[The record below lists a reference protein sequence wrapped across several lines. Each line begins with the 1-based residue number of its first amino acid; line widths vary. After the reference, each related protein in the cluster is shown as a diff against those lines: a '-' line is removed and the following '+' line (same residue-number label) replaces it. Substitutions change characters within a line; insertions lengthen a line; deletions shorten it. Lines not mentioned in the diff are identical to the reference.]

1 MLQILL
7 IICLIL
13 DLIYIIILQ
22 KQIKE
27 LKRHL
32 NYYRQE
38 NDKSKKIIH
47 FMQHLDRINKTG
59 KE

>member
-1 MLQILL
+1 MLQILYM
-7 IICLIL
+7 ICLVL

-27 LKRHL
+27 LKEHL

-38 NDKSKKIIH
+38 NDKSRKIIH
-47 FMQHLDRINKTG
+47 FMQQLDRINKTG